1 VSRLQQNIV
10 ANFIGKIFTVIA
22 VYAFIPFYIKFIGI
36 EAYGLIGFYSVLLG
50 IFMFSDVG
58 LSAALNREMARL
70 SALGGKGREMH
81 NLLRTLEAVFWVI
94 AASLVTII
102 VLSAPMIARR
112 WVNAH
117 GLETATVE
125 HALRLMG
132 VAMAFQLPTGLYQGG
147 LLGLQR
153 QVLLNAILIV
163 MGTLR
168 GVGAILVLWL
178 ISPTIEAYFLWQA
191 LVNLGQVILA
201 RQFLWNSLPTS
212 DAPARFRSDVF
223 HSIWRYSAGMMGIAV
238 LSAFLMQM
246 DKIVVSK
253 LLSLEAF
260 GYYSLAAVTS
270 QVPTL
275 VSGPIMNA
283 VFPPMTQLVSVNN
296 QDSLSEL
303 FHRAAQLMS
312 VLVFPVGLVV
322 AAFSREIMVVWTNNL
337 TIVDHTYLLVTLFII
352 GSIFLALQVVPY
364 SLALAHG
371 WVQLS
376 LTIGIVTVM
385 MIIPIMITL
394 VKRYGAVGGCVAW
407 ILINGATTPFYIHF
421 LHRRLLRG
429 EEKQW
434 YLTDVGRP
442 LIAVCLVISIGR
454 WLVRPAHSIPW
465 LVVSIVG
472 VLMMA
477 LAAAALSAPAVRG
490 ICIEMLKGKRQV
502 V

>member
-1 VSRLQQNIV
+1 
-10 ANFIGKIFTVIA
+10 
-22 VYAFIPFYIKFIGI
+22 
-36 EAYGLIGFYSVLLG
+36 
-50 IFMFSDVG
+50 
-58 LSAALNREMARL
+58 
-70 SALGGKGREMH
+70 
-81 NLLRTLEAVFWVI
+81 
-94 AASLVTII
+94 
-102 VLSAPMIARR
+102 
-112 WVNAH
+112 
-117 GLETATVE
+117 
-125 HALRLMG
+125 
-132 VAMAFQLPTGLYQGG
+132 
-147 LLGLQR
+147 
-153 QVLLNAILIV
+153 
-163 MGTLR
+163 
-168 GVGAILVLWL
+168 
-178 ISPTIEAYFLWQA
+178 
-191 LVNLGQVILA
+191 
-201 RQFLWNSLPTS
+201 
-212 DAPARFRSDVF
+212 
-223 HSIWRYSAGMMGIAV
+223 
-238 LSAFLMQM
+238 M